1 MYIEVLFN
9 LPLEGPF
16 TYEAE
21 DDSPADLG
29 FRVEAFFGRRK
40 LIGFVIRRRT
50 DPPSGDFTI
59 KPIKRVVD
67 KEPFFTQV
75 QVDLAFWMAGTYFC
89 TPGEAL
95 SAMLPGGKR
104 ESASPALGGYD
115 LPGPRNISLSD
126 EQNQAVTGILSRT
139 GGDLYLYGITGS
151 GKTEVFLSAAQ
162 AVLDQGQGCL
172 YLVPEIAL
180 TRQLVVEVEAR
191 FGEGT
196 AILHSR
202 LTPSQR
208 YAQWMKILKG
218 ESRFVIGAR
227 SAIFAPVRNLG
238 LIVIDE
244 EHEGS
249 YKSDATPRYHA
260 RQVAMRRG
268 RIEHCRVVMGS
279 ATPSL
284 EAYHLARQGGMIR
297 HDLTRRLSGGELPE
311 IKVVDMK
318 KETGVISKTLAAAL
332 RRVEEEGRQSILFLN
347 RRGFSTFFHC
357 RSCGYEMVCRHCSV
371 GLTYHKNRNRMV
383 CHYCG
388 FNQAP
393 VDVCPSCGSLDVG
406 YAGFGT
412 EAVEE
417 ELRRLFPDIPATRM
431 DTDTVS
437 GKGNLEEKLEEFRSG
452 RTRLLLGTQMVAKGL
467 NFPGVKLVGI
477 ILADTGLHL
486 PDFRAAER
494 SFALMHQV
502 AGRAGRYTRDGE
514 VIIQTYRPD
523 HPAVTAAARGSLEE
537 FYDKELETRKAL
549 GFPPYTRLF
558 RITLRG
564 KDSERVKNGLELLAR
579 GLRELREDCFE
590 LLGPAECPLSLI
602 SGNYRHH
609 FLVRTSAVPR
619 TRALLRE
626 VLSRW
631 TPPPGTHLEV
641 DPDPVNLL

>member
-1 MYIEVLFN
+1 
-9 LPLEGPF
+9 
-16 TYEAE
+16 
-21 DDSPADLG
+21 
-29 FRVEAFFGRRK
+29 
-40 LIGFVIRRRT
+40 
-50 DPPSGDFTI
+50 
-59 KPIKRVVD
+59 
-67 KEPFFTQV
+67 
-75 QVDLAFWMAGTYFC
+75 
-89 TPGEAL
+89 
-95 SAMLPGGKR
+95 
-104 ESASPALGGYD
+104 
-115 LPGPRNISLSD
+115 
-126 EQNQAVTGILSRT
+126 
-139 GGDLYLYGITGS
+139 
-151 GKTEVFLSAAQ
+151 
-162 AVLDQGQGCL
+162 
-172 YLVPEIAL
+172 
-180 TRQLVVEVEAR
+180 
-191 FGEGT
+191 
-196 AILHSR
+196 
-202 LTPSQR
+202 
-208 YAQWMKILKG
+208 
-218 ESRFVIGAR
+218 
-227 SAIFAPVRNLG
+227 
-238 LIVIDE
+238 
-244 EHEGS
+244 
-249 YKSDATPRYHA
+249 
-260 RQVAMRRG
+260 
-268 RIEHCRVVMGS
+268 MGS

-284 EAYHLARQGGMIR
+284 EAYHLARQGGMVR
-297 HDLTRRLSGGELPE
+297 HDLTRRLSGGELPK
-311 IKVVDMK
+311 ITVVDMK
-318 KETGVISKTLAAAL
+318 KETGVISKSLASSL

-371 GLTYHKNRNRMV
+371 GLTFHKNRNRMV

-388 FNQAP
+388 FSQAP
-393 VDVCPSCGSLDVG
+393 VDVCPSCGSFDVG
-406 YAGFGT
+406 YSGFGT

-523 HPAVTAAARGSLEE
+523 HPAVTAAAWGSLEE
-537 FYDKELETRKAL
+537 FYEKELDIRQSL
-549 GFPPYTRLF
+549 GFPPYARLF

-564 KDSERVKNGLELLAR
+564 KDPERVKNGIEILAG
-579 GLRELREDCFE
+579 GLRDLNEDCFE

-609 FLVRTSAVPR
+609 FLVRTTAVPR

-631 TPPPGTHLEV
+631 SPPPGTYLEV

>member
-16 TYEAE
+16 TYEVE

-29 FRVEAFFGRRK
+29 FRIEAFFGRRK
-40 LIGFVIRRRT
+40 LIGFVIRRKSE
-50 DPPSGDFTI
+50 PPSGDFTI
-59 KPIKRVVD
+59 KPIKRVID
-67 KEPFFTQV
+67 KEPFFTQI
-75 QVDLAFWMAGTYFC
+75 QVDLALWMAGTYFC
-89 TPGEAL
+89 TAGEAL

-104 ESASPALGGYD
+104 ESAAPALGGYD
-115 LPGPRNISLSD
+115 LPGPRDIFLSE
-126 EQNQAVTGILSRT
+126 EQNRAVEGILSRA

-218 ESRFVIGAR
+218 ECRFVIGAR
-227 SAIFAPVRNLG
+227 SAIFAPVRDLG

-268 RIEHCRVVMGS
+268 RIENCRVVMGS

-284 EAYHLARQGGMIR
+284 EAYHLACQGGMVR
-297 HDLTRRLSGGELPE
+297 HNLTRRLSGGDLPE

-318 KETGVISKTLAAAL
+318 KEAGVISKALAAAL

-388 FNQAP
+388 YSQAP
-393 VDVCPSCGSLDVG
+393 VDVCPSCGSFDVG
-406 YAGFGT
+406 YSGFGT
-412 EAVEE
+412 EAVED

-537 FYDKELETRKAL
+537 FYDKELEIRQAL
-549 GFPPYTRLF
+549 GFPPYARLF

-564 KDSERVKNGLELLAR
+564 KDSERVKNGIEILAG
-579 GLRELREDCFE
+579 GLRDLREDCFE

-609 FLVRTSAVPR
+609 FLVRTRSVPR

-631 TPPPGTHLEV
+631 TPPPGTYLEV